1 MSLSSGLD
9 PSSAQQLDELICAL
23 RLEFTMTIVMITHDL
38 DSIKDTTDRFLM
50 LKDGKIEFLGNL
62 SELAQNA
69 HTLDSSN
76 IFFSKQGERLWRE
89 M

>member
-1 MSLSSGLD
+1 
-9 PSSAQQLDELICAL
+9 
-23 RLEFTMTIVMITHDL
+23 MTIVMITHDL

-62 SELAQNA
+62 SELAHNA

-76 IFFSKQGERLWRE
+76 VFFSEQERLWRE
-89 M
+89 KCKLCAYQGNIFTILIRLVVSYFVVW